1 LFADDTTAL
10 SKGKKLDELIA
21 YVNDELKKIANWFRA
36 NKMAVN
42 TSKTKFIVFRTRGK
56 RIEPRD
62 CKLVFNN
69 NELGRPEDPHLIFN
83 ISRIHNE
90 GEEKSFKI
98 LGVFFDEYLSF
109 DEHVSHLCNKIS
121 KSLFC
126 INRIKNFIT
135 QRSLKML
142 YYSMVHSHIVYC
154 INVYGCANVT
164 TLNRLKIKQKE
175 AIRIISNAGYRDHTN
190 PLFKLHKILPLE
202 QLIKF
207 SNVKFMH
214 NYSHGK
220 LPFSFSEMWI
230 TNRNRNPNVEL
241 RNADDYYVPAHRMAS
256 VKRFPF
262 FSFPKIWNEEPVTK
276 RNPSK
281 EC

>member
-1 LFADDTTAL
+1 M
-10 SKGKKLDELIA
+10 KVKK
-21 YVNDELKKIANWFRA
+21 
-36 NKMAVN
+36 
-42 TSKTKFIVFRTRGK
+42 
-56 RIEPRD
+56 
-62 CKLVFNN
+62 
-69 NELGRPEDPHLIFN
+69 
-83 ISRIHNE
+83 
-90 GEEKSFKI
+90 KSFKI
-98 LGVFFDEYLSF
+98 LGVLFDEYLSF
-109 DEHVSHLCNKIS
+109 DEHVSHLLNKIS

-142 YYSMVHSHIVYC
+142 YYYIVHSHIVYC
-154 INVYGCANVT
+154 INVYGCGNVT

-220 LPFSFSEMWI
+220 LPFSFSDMWI

-241 RNADDYYVPAHRMAS
+241 RNADNYYVRS
-256 VKRFPF
+256 C
-262 FSFPKIWNEEPVTK
+262 S
-276 RNPSK
+276 
-281 EC
+281 

>member
-1 LFADDTTAL
+1 
-10 SKGKKLDELIA
+10 
-21 YVNDELKKIANWFRA
+21 
-36 NKMAVN
+36 MAVN

-69 NELGRPEDPHLIFN
+69 NEIGRPEDPNLIFN
-83 ISRIHNE
+83 ISRIYNE

-98 LGVFFDEYLSF
+98 LGVLFDEYLSF
-109 DEHVSHLCNKIS
+109 EDHVSHLCNKIS

-126 INRIKNFIT
+126 INRIKNFIN
-135 QRSLKML
+135 QKSLKML

-164 TLNRLKIKQKE
+164 TLNKLKIKQKE

-190 PLFKLHKILPLE
+190 PLFKLHKILPLD

-207 SNVKFMH
+207 SNLKFMH

-220 LPFSFSEMWI
+220 LPFSFSELWV
-230 TNRNRNPNVEL
+230 TNRTRNPNIEL
-241 RNADDYYVPAHRMAS
+241 RNADDYYVPAHKMAS

-262 FSFPKIWNEEPVTK
+262 FSFPKIWNEEPITK

-281 EC
+281 SVYLKCVKSAYLDALII